1 MKKIALS
8 LILTAA
14 MLATMMPFGAIAADS
29 AEAVPYSDVYD
40 IDFNSGVVSTG
51 TKSPSADTM
60 LAWVSGEGYTR
71 GFSVANSVDG
81 SSWSLVDNVPG
92 KEAGDL
98 ALKVISTPSSNA
110 TDNYMSITTKGF
122 NAAYPYHT
130 SVNCGANGYVVF
142 SFDFYSDFLTPVIMK
157 VGRYNCVTESNS
169 TLTEVNKQNYI
180 DIDKNGVLK
189 MFGTQVTTLDPAVY
203 TNKWTNIKTVFTGW
217 NTYRLYIDGEPVNG
231 FRPIVYNDE
240 ANLFRNIQE
249 LRLYDI
255 HVAGCTSTKYYDNFR
270 YSVMKVSD
278 TEVSHSDANVDKYIS
293 MADTAIYTKPDM
305 TASELKAGLSSKYYG
320 LDGTVKIVDST
331 GTEAADDA
339 VLSQAAALKLTT
351 DLGVNEN
358 FDIVTEVRTVE
369 YPTEDIVIN
378 EDYSIGGNW
387 TYYKNYYTGRGYK
400 PEKVIG
406 IGGKAEDDEALKIG
420 LETYI
425 EATEES
431 TESSAS
437 RSYLDFYI
445 PDDATTAYNEAN
457 APVTLFYS
465 LYTHHEG
472 DAGNDLTG
480 RFGNTNGTNYA
491 GNSVYLR
498 DGWNRFAL
506 QLYPNST
513 EYNFYMNGV
522 KASSG
527 NLSTTLDNVDSKR
540 FRFVLDSDTPGTYYA
555 LDDVAA
561 TFGIY
566 DPEFELSFTNA
577 QGTAEVYAEAV
588 SNNGL
593 TADLMNGL
601 LVIAEYAYDGKLV
614 NIELAS
620 GTPSMTASLECSL
633 TNVEDMTKVKAFFW
647 NKNTLY
653 PYQSKNTLD

>member
-1 MKKIALS
+1 MNKKILS
-8 LILTAA
+8 LVITVA
-14 MLATMMPFGAIAADS
+14 MLVSMVPFIALGADS
-29 AEAVPYSDVYD
+29 TETVPYSDVYD

-51 TKSPSADTM
+51 TKSPTADTM

-92 KEAGDL
+92 KTAGDL
-98 ALKVISTPSSNA
+98 ALKVISTSSSNA
-110 TDNYMSITTKGF
+110 TTNYMSIRTKGF
-122 NAAYPYHT
+122 NADYPYDT
-130 SVNCGANGYVVF
+130 SANCGADGYIVF
-142 SFDFYSDFLTPVIMK
+142 SFDFYSDFLTPVKMA
-157 VGRYNCVTESNS
+157 VGRYRCVTESS
-169 TLTEVNKQNYI
+169 TTLTEVNKQNYI

-203 TNKWTNIKTVFTGW
+203 TNKWINIKTVFTGW
-217 NTYRLYIDGEPVNG
+217 NTYRLYIDGEPVND
-231 FRPIVYNDE
+231 FSPIVYNDE
-240 ANLFRNIQE
+240 ANLFRNVQE
-249 LRLYDI
+249 FRLYDI
-255 HVAGCTSTKYYDNFR
+255 HVAGFTSTKYYDNLR
-270 YSVMKVSD
+270 YTVMKTSD
-278 TEVSHSDANVDKYIS
+278 TAVAHSDANVDKYIS
-293 MADTAIYTKPDM
+293 SVDTAVYAKPDM
-305 TASELKAGLSSKYYG
+305 TAGALKVGLGAKYYG
-320 LDGTVKIVDST
+320 LDGALKVADAS
-331 GTEAADDA
+331 GNELADDTA
-339 VLSQAAALKLTT
+339 LSAAATLKLTT
-351 DLGVNEN
+351 ELGVNEN
-358 FDIVTEVRTVE
+358 YDIVTAVRTVE

-387 TYYKNYYTGRGYK
+387 TYYKNYYTARGYK
-400 PEKVIG
+400 PEKVTG
-406 IGGKAEDDEALKIG
+406 IGGKADTDEALKIG

-472 DAGNDLTG
+472 DTGNDLTG
-480 RFGNTNGTNYA
+480 RFGNTSGTNYA
-491 GNSVYLR
+491 GNSEYLR
-498 DGWNRFAL
+498 DGWNRFAI

-522 KASSG
+522 KVSSG

-588 SNNGL
+588 SNNGVS
-593 TADLMNGL
+593 ADLMNGI
-601 LVIAEYAYDGKLV
+601 LVVAEYDGEGKLV
-614 NIELAS
+614 NLNLAS
-620 GTPSMTASLECSL
+620 GTPSMTDSLECSL
-633 TNVEDMTKVKAFFW
+633 TNVTDMSKVKAFFW

-653 PYQSKNTLD
+653 PYQCKTTLD